1 MQSGPTAL
9 FILRV
14 LKISTTS
21 DSKMVICDKVEFV
34 RFWKAGSLI
43 LVSSI
48 VANFT
53 KDNNLS
59 KMKVGGSLHKTNA
72 ACSKCK

>member
-1 MQSGPTAL
+1 MSSGPTAL

-21 DSKMVICDKVEFV
+21 DSKMVICDKIELV

-48 VANFT
+48 VEI
-53 KDNNLS
+53 KQNN
-59 KMKVGGSLHKTNA
+59 H
-72 ACSKCK
+72 